1 MIAAKI
7 SRCFHCLNCQSEP
20 MSIVCAA
27 FFLIT
32 NLLAV
37 LEKTSER
44 RIRLETREDA
54 ILAFAPRFLDDFA

>member
-7 SRCFHCLNCQSEP
+7 SRSFHCLNCQSEP
-20 MSIVCAA
+20 MSIVYAA

-37 LEKTSER
+37 LEKPSEWR
-44 RIRLETREDA
+44 MANALGNA
-54 ILAFAPRFLDDFA
+54 

>member
-7 SRCFHCLNCQSEP
+7 SRSFHCLNCQSEP

-37 LEKTSER
+37 LEKTSEWR
-44 RIRLETREDA
+44 MTNALRNA
-54 ILAFAPRFLDDFA
+54 